1 MRSRAA
7 AFSRA
12 FMISLSRISK
22 QYGRQLVFVDASF
35 QLNPGER
42 AGLVGPNGS
51 GKTTLFRMIVGEES
65 PDDGDVSVPK
75 KMTIGYFRQDIEE
88 MSGRSVL
95 DEAIAGSGRLGDLHH
110 ELEALQN
117 AMSDPDR
124 INEMDAILD
133 RFGHVQE
140 DYAHLGGYELEARAR
155 EVLHGL
161 GFEEDRVDGDVG
173 ALSGGWKM
181 RVAMAKVL
189 LGRPDVLL
197 MDEPTNH
204 LDIESIIWLEDFLK
218 RYDGSLLM
226 TSHDREFMNRVV
238 TKIVEIDEGDL
249 VTYSGNYEFYE
260 RERAIR
266 ETNREAAYARQQ
278 SMLAKEQRFIDRF
291 AAHAAKA
298 AQVQSR
304 VKALDKIEKLEP
316 PKKRKTMKFDFRKP
330 ARSGD
335 DVVTLKG
342 VSKTYGKRPI
352 YDGFDFLVR
361 RGERWC
367 VMGKNGAGKSTLL
380 KMVSGSLDP
389 DAGSVRLGASLKMGY
404 FSQQAFDLLDPNLTV
419 WEQIQKDF
427 PLESIGTLRSL
438 LGAFQFSGDEVEKK
452 IRSLS
457 GGERSRLVLARMLLD
472 PPNFLVLDEPT
483 NHLDLATKE
492 MLVEALHDFEG
503 TMLFVSHDRMFLRG
517 LSNRVLELPEE
528 RGAPPRVYGGSYVEY
543 VNASGHEAPGVHA

>member
-1 MRSRAA
+1 
-7 AFSRA
+7 
-12 FMISLSRISK
+12 MISLSRISK

-42 AGLVGPNGS
+42 AGLVGPNVA

-65 PDDGDVSVPK
+65 ADDGDVSVPK

-117 AMSDPDR
+117 AMSDPTR
-124 INEMDAILD
+124 IDEMDTILD

-140 DYAHLGGYELEARAR
+140 DYSHLGGYELEARAR

-161 GFEEDRVDGDVG
+161 GFEDDRIDGDAG

-218 RYDGSLLM
+218 RHDGSLLM

-249 VTYSGNYEFYE
+249 VTYSGNFEFYE

-316 PKKRKTMKFDFRKP
+316 PKKRKTMKFDFRRP
-330 ARSGD
+330 SRSGD
-335 DVVTLKG
+335 DVAVLKG
-342 VSKTYGKRPI
+342 VSKKYGQRAI

-380 KMVSGSLDP
+380 KMVSGSLEP
-389 DAGSVRLGASLKMGY
+389 DGGSVRLGASLKMGY
-404 FSQQAFDLLDPNLTV
+404 FSQQAFDVLDPNLTV

-492 MLVEALHDFEG
+492 MLVEALKDFDG

-528 RGAPPRVYGGSYVEY
+528 RGAAPRVYGGSYIEY

>member
-1 MRSRAA
+1 
-7 AFSRA
+7 
-12 FMISLSRISK
+12 MISLSHISK
-22 QYGRQLVFVDASF
+22 QYGRQLVFLDAPF

-42 AGLVGPNGS
+42 AGLVGPNGA

-65 PDDGDVSVPK
+65 ADDGDVSVPK

-124 INEMDAILD
+124 LDEMDKILD

-140 DYAHLGGYELEARAR
+140 DYSHLGGYELEARAR

-161 GFEEDRVDGDVG
+161 GFEDDRIDGDCG

-181 RVAMAKVL
+181 RVPMGKVL

-218 RYDGSLLM
+218 SYSGSLLM
-226 TSHDREFMNRVV
+226 TSHDRDFMNRVV

-249 VTYSGNYEFYE
+249 ITYSGDYTFYE

-266 ETNREAAYARQQ
+266 ETNREAAHARQQ
-278 SMLAKEQRFIDRF
+278 AMLAKEQRFIDRF

-316 PKKRKTMKFDFRKP
+316 PRKRKVMTFDFRRP

-335 DVVTLKG
+335 DVAMLKG
-342 VSKTYGKRPI
+342 VSKAYGKRTI
-352 YDGFDFLVR
+352 YEGFDFMVR

-380 KMVSGSLDP
+380 KMMAGALQP
-389 DAGSVRLGASLKMGY
+389 DAGSVRLGASLRMGY
-404 FSQQAFDLLDPNLTV
+404 FAQQSYDLLDPELTV
-419 WEQIQKDF
+419 WGQMQKDF
-427 PLESIGTLRSL
+427 PLESIG
-438 LGAFQFSGDEVEKK
+438 
-452 IRSLS
+452 
-457 GGERSRLVLARMLLD
+457 
-472 PPNFLVLDEPT
+472 
-483 NHLDLATKE
+483 
-492 MLVEALHDFEG
+492 
-503 TMLFVSHDRMFLRG
+503 
-517 LSNRVLELPEE
+517 
-528 RGAPPRVYGGSYVEY
+528 
-543 VNASGHEAPGVHA
+543 